1 MRNND
6 DDDVLR
12 ELVEAWARESER
24 IDRVAKEHPIA
35 AVVPPRG
42 LRSWTRHRRLMAVS
56 VGCVALCAAALVWL
70 VHIYDSSVEDV
81 LDLVP
86 HVVVGC
92 TLLYGAVCSVRMA
105 VLLRRHDPAST
116 PPFEM
121 LRFVDEELLPYGAP
135 RGRHVSPFNFQAV
148 KASALVGV
156 VAIFLV
162 ATSTTYEG
170 RSMSASCRI
179 DRTTAMVNTNL
190 IMTSINNMAAV

>member
-1 MRNND
+1 MDKTDYDMFGELAEAWRRQD
-6 DDDVLR
+6 EAVERILR
-12 ELVEAWARESER
+12 E
-24 IDRVAKEHPIA
+24 H
-35 AVVPPRG
+35 PPRVEIPP
-42 LRSWTRHRRLMAVS
+42 RRMSRYQRLMAVS

-70 VHIYDSSVEDV
+70 VCMYDSSVEDV

-105 VLLRRHDPAST
+105 VLLRRHDPANT

-170 RSMSASCRI
+170 RSMSVLGSSGH
-179 DRTTAMVNTNL
+179 TTLLAMTDYHLSNMNKQF
-190 IMTSINNMAAV
+190 TS